1 MSIQLLSISSKTAPV
16 KIRELFVFDKDT
28 QEKILKKLVS
38 YTDIDEAVFL
48 STCNRVELYCSG
60 KNDNHNLKIMQ
71 RILLEEAKLNT
82 DDTDHKDIKEYIL
95 RFYGRN
101 AVHHLFLVTAGLDS
115 VVIGEDQ
122 ILGQVKQAYSFAR
135 ELGTC
140 HSGFN
145 SLFRIAVT
153 AAKRVKT
160 DTLISK
166 TPVSTASLAL
176 KKAIECHGS
185 LQGKN
190 VCIIGAT
197 GKIGRIILKDAMDIE
212 DIRLFVTV
220 RGELPHELRCKQ
232 HRFTTIEYEKRY
244 QYIDDMDV
252 VISATASPHYTI
264 TKKHFLNHIK
274 THKKR
279 VFFDL
284 AIPFDIEN
292 DIGTLEHTLY
302 FSMEDMEDLARH
314 NNEQK
319 LHYANEARD
328 IIDKYEQDYLKNV
341 IWGNSTEIVEKLKK
355 EMVMI
360 ADKQSVEKMADKLIY
375 GIKKESSLEEF
386 ADFINVIKKL
396 VERNGE

>member
-1 MSIQLLSISSKTAPV
+1 MSVQLLSISSKTAPV

-38 YTDIDEAVFL
+38 YTEIDEAVLL

-82 DDTDHKDIKEYIL
+82 NHTDYKDITDYIL

-122 ILGQVKQAYSFAR
+122 ILGQVKQAYFFAK
-135 ELGTC
+135 EQGTC
-140 HSGFN
+140 HSVFN
-145 SLFRIAVT
+145 LLFRMAVT

-160 DTLISK
+160 DTLLSK

-185 LQGKN
+185 LYGKN
-190 VCIIGAT
+190 VCIIGAS
-197 GKIGRIILKDAMDIE
+197 GKIGRIVLKDAIDIE
-212 DIRLFVTV
+212 GIRLFVTV
-220 RGELPHELRCKQ
+220 RSELPHELRCKQ
-232 HRFTTIEYEKRY
+232 HHFTTIAYKERY

-252 VISATASPHYTI
+252 IISATASPHYTI
-264 TKKHFLNHIK
+264 TKKHFLDHIK
-274 THKKR
+274 TLKKR

-284 AIPFDIEN
+284 AIPFDIES
-292 DIGTLEHTLY
+292 DIGTLDHTLY
-302 FSMEDMEDLARH
+302 FSMEDMEELARH

-319 LHYANEARD
+319 LHYASEAQN
-328 IIDKYEQDYLKNV
+328 IIHKYEQDYLKDV
-341 IWGNSTEIVEKLKK
+341 IWGNSTDVVEKFKK
-355 EMVMI
+355 EMLMI
-360 ADKQSVEKMADKLIY
+360 ADTQSVEKMADKLIY

-386 ADFINVIKKL
+386 ADFINIIKKL